1 MHAARYRFEIIEHRR
16 PGSAGHDNRHL
27 PCSGHQPMTTREPTP
42 RPAKILLVDDDSEN
56 RDLVRFALE
65 RDGHT
70 VVTAEAGIEG
80 LEVAREF
87 HPDVA
92 FVDIMMPGLD
102 GYAVAS
108 ALRRDLGPAAWIVAL
123 SGLPEH
129 RSRN

>member
-1 MHAARYRFEIIEHRR
+1 
-16 PGSAGHDNRHL
+16 
-27 PCSGHQPMTTREPTP
+27 MTTRERTA

-87 HPDVA
+87 RPDVA

-129 RSRN
+129 RSRNWVSGFKLHLQKPVPPETIRAVVRAALQESVSV